1 MPTIQRITN
10 DGEKELLKRA
20 LKGPVTNLRLRV
32 FVNNA
37 TVDSDM
43 VEADF
48 TEPAFSEYV
57 EKALVAASWSNPIT
71 NGEEKGDTQ
80 HAEQEW
86 TYANAAEEHAYG
98 YWVDDP
104 VDDAVLWVHKFD
116 TPRQIVGNGSF
127 AITPRLLA
135 YDPTDA

>member
-1 MPTIQRITN
+1 MPSVQMITN
-10 DGEKELLKRA
+10 EGEKRMLKRA
-20 LKGPVTNLRLRV
+20 LKGPVTDLRLRV
-32 FVNNA
+32 FKNNV

-43 VEADF
+43 VAADF

-57 EKALVAASWSNPIT
+57 AKNIVAASWSNPIT
-71 NGEEKGDTQ
+71 NGEGKGDIE

-86 TYANAAEEHAYG
+86 EYTGATEEDIYG

-104 VDDAVLWVHKFD
+104 ADSAVMWVHKFD
-116 TPRQIVGNGSF
+116 VPRQVVGNGSF